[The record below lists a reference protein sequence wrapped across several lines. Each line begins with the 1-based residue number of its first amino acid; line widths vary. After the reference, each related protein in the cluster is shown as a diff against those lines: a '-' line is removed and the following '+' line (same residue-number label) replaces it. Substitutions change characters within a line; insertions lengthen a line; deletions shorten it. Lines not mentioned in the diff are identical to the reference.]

1 MPDQL
6 SALVPKKKRNR
17 AFLIPEKGV
26 GTVLLARVYADH
38 PLLRRVSAHLDVQLQ
53 MI

>member
-26 GTVLLARVYADH
+26 GTVLHRTFRSEDGQTIL
-38 PLLRRVSAHLDVQLQ
+38 
-53 MI
+53 IFKN

>member
-26 GTVLLARVYADH
+26 GTGLSG
-38 PLLRRVSAHLDVQLQ
+38 LRTRVSELSCVTKKTYVRAYY
-53 MI
+53 

>member
-26 GTVLLARVYADH
+26 GTVLDTGSSNLEE
-38 PLLRRVSAHLDVQLQ
+38 QKLQ
-53 MI
+53 HIMM